1 MRTLAMR
8 LIRALFLFAIAAP
21 FSLSLQAQSRPPITP
36 PRLISIPKP
45 DCRSGKTCHGSHG
58 QVRLILDV
66 LEDGKVG
73 DIRVELGDA
82 KLSDAATEVAQQ
94 AEFVPGSFLGKPQ
107 SMNFVLNLSF

>member
-1 MRTLAMR
+1 MRILAMR
-8 LIRALFLFAIAAP
+8 LICALYIFGFAAP

-45 DCRSGKTCHGSHG
+45 DCRAGKSCHGGHG

-73 DIRVELGDA
+73 DIRVELGDE
-82 KLSDAATEVAQQ
+82 KLADSATEAAQQ

-107 SMNFVLNLSF
+107 SMNFVLNIHF